1 MSNINARQVIKD
13 NLIPALTSL
22 GGTASTADVKA
33 EILRMTNSVA
43 EDYGRTKPNKKY
55 PEGRLSFV
63 EKFTLVSVEYKR
75 KGLIFTPA
83 YAHISLD
90 QNAVVAGKKKPTK
103 IAENHKS
110 SKVKTPTVEEEV
122 AEIEVVTHSEPV
134 IAQSE
139 NVAMEMGDESIPWT
153 KDESFVND
161 QFQNPV
167 IDQSEA
173 KEEAQAPTETLSVD
187 EQEEETVVETP
198 EPTVEEVI
206 AEAEEIVEE
215 VDSEEAHI
223 EPASVEVIE
232 TDEDKEYIEPWSG
245 AIIEAW
251 LDRENGVKVGIDAK
265 GREWKEEL
273 TYKELVEFG
282 LGHNLEVANLE
293 EEIAEEDDSEVDSVI
308 VASTFDEGEVV
319 SFEAPSIEDLIED
332 DDEEEDEGISVNT
345 DLSFIFEE
353 DEEDTA
359 SGEKL
364 LLEKIKGYDLFGK
377 IEGNEVY
384 ISMHEDGRVTLK
396 FEESIPS
403 VAKLGGDE
411 RAEKHHSKLNV
422 LRGDLEGYAKLIT
435 DIKEA
440 RISKLKHQIEGAL
453 GCFGDDEWV
462 GAICKSCALNTYC
475 QSLEVRTSEH

>member
-110 SKVKTPTVEEEV
+110 SKGKTPTVEEEV

-134 IAQSE
+134 I
-139 NVAMEMGDESIPWT
+139 
-153 KDESFVND
+153 
-161 QFQNPV
+161 
-167 IDQSEA
+167 DQSETPVEPIA
-173 KEEAQAPTETLSVD
+173 EEVEA
-187 EQEEETVVETP
+187 ETVVVKGEELVAVQSETFDFGDVEIDNQGNVGYLETATP

-206 AEAEEIVEE
+206 AEAQEIVEE
-215 VDSEEAHI
+215 VESEEAHI

-251 LDRENGVKVGIDAK
+251 LDRENGLKVGIDAK

-273 TYKELVEFG
+273 TYEELVEFG
-282 LGHNLEVANLE
+282 LGHNLEVAKLE
-293 EEIAEEDDSEVDSVI
+293 EDSVEEIAEEDDSEVDSVI

-332 DDEEEDEGISVNT
+332 DDEEDEGISVNT

-396 FEESIPS
+396 FEESVPS